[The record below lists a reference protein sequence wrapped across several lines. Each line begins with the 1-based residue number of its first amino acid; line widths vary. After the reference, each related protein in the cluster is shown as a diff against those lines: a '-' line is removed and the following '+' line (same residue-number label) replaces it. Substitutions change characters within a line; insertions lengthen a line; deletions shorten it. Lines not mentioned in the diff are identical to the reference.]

1 MRRKLLNLCMIAL
14 FSVFTTAAW
23 ALSEVGGVYQIG
35 TAEDLLAFAE
45 LVNGGQVNANAVLTA
60 DIDKGTDVT
69 MIGTDANKYSGTF
82 DGKGHTI
89 KYNIIAE
96 TMHASL
102 FYCTGFGAV
111 IQNLKVEGT
120 ITTENKFAAGLVAQN
135 YGIIRGCYV
144 DITIDSKVSGDATHG
159 GIVARGF
166 GGTTIENC
174 LAKVTILGESTVCC
188 GGVIGWAEKLCNVVN
203 CLVIS
208 DGCTFDYNFNTAA
221 VGHSNNLSR
230 HEDFLKAIDVETYNE
245 DPYGNRP
252 HGACYNNY
260 VTNQWGT
267 SSSVATTVVPYEDLA
282 DGRICYQLNNDQ
294 SRIAW
299 VQNIGT
305 DPFPVPAAFGT
316 GTVYASAATGCDGK
330 AEGDLTFSN
339 TGSDQAAK
347 HTFDKY
353 GVCTTCGCFNFH
365 AFEFDDP
372 TKFDPTDR
380 AVLLKTAEDF
390 DITEGW
396 NRIANGF
403 RLNMKLANDL
413 TYEAETGEYIF
424 NPGDWIDGNF
434 NGDGHT
440 LTIEMSNLG
449 ANAAL
454 FPQMAGN
461 VENLYLTGTIG
472 TTGNFVGSV
481 AGEARMALVR
491 NVYSDVTINND
502 RGDDHSSGG
511 FFGRINNPLTVEN
524 CIYAGDY
531 NTTRD
536 ASSGQGCVRIGGFSG
551 WSNATTYFNNCAVLG
566 HLNGAGGEGNI
577 ENSKNITRGT
587 TPNTSNCYVA
597 NPIYGPYIDDHALF
611 TIIEDPED
619 IESGKLTFELNGKKN
634 AVERFYQVIG
644 TDLTPMPIKKE
655 GGLVYAV
662 AAEFLCNGTPVG
674 AAYQNSPAG
683 DPVLPPHNFV
693 DGFCINVVGHTDE
706 GQPIICGAADESF
719 SMTPVDG
726 WYEIGTPSQL
736 IWWAKH
742 SSEYPAGKAR
752 LTADIDMLVDDVNL
766 SQAFTTA
773 YLTTPFTGE
782 FDGQGHTFSH
792 LNIVGGN
799 YAGLIG
805 LVGSGAVVKNF
816 IFDETCSIT
825 GAAFVGIIGCT
836 NGSGDI
842 YITNI
847 GNEGRV
853 TGSAQNVCAII
864 GCCSGGSMAM
874 HISNCY
880 VTSEITAARESA
892 AICGYSGANSEIINC
907 WANFKINE
915 AGIYD
920 CDSFTRGSGK
930 VVNCYEA
937 DIPDVDT
944 NKQQHYRQ
952 MGANRATI
960 TLPVEDIESGVLCF
974 NLNGKQFK
982 DPVWY
987 QTLEEDAHPYPFDNH
1002 GVVIA
1007 AGEEIYSIPNDDL
1020 GSVASAIQTAEK
1032 EAAAEIDL
1040 ATQSLL
1046 DALDAAIES
1055 LTDAETIEDFFAAY
1069 DAVTEAK
1076 AAVVESA
1083 AAYEAYITK
1092 CEEVRVYLE
1101 EHTDFEGDVRT
1112 ALEAYLSD
1120 DVTEPDDVNTLGSYE
1135 YVVDVHTATT
1145 EEIVAETKRVEDWLA
1160 EAIKTGYIAGS
1171 DVSNLL
1177 VNSDFSKGN
1186 EGWTGGFGNGFGE
1199 TVNDEGKTFVGV
1211 EAWNVTGDQYQS
1223 VEGLKPG
1230 YYLIGVNAAFRP
1242 SNNRYSTNYA
1252 AGIYANGI
1260 FNYFPAAIE
1269 DPVYLAEAVDG
1280 VNCNLTIKSAYDF
1293 NIYEDGESTSGADS
1307 IGFIVQG
1314 ETGMAIAAKAGRYQA
1329 YTIAKVGEDGKL
1341 TVGIKNPGTKYSNDW
1356 TGWGPITMTYYGE
1369 ADAVVPALITA
1380 LDNMAARANSIIDY
1394 EHDSQ
1399 NAPSAPNFP
1408 AALKAALK
1416 TALKDYSGAKA
1427 AASIEKL
1434 QESAETFST
1443 LFQAIYEGKQAYV
1456 QLHKTIDMIEDIASF
1471 NMNLAFKDEATG
1483 QWVKNDAEYVF
1494 SEDEI
1499 QAIYNANDEL
1509 LRKYESGSL
1518 STEEALNPAL
1528 DPALAD
1534 LIPAQDED
1542 GYYLIGTTKQFV
1554 AFHTIASE
1562 VDRYAKG
1569 KLTADVDMAGVT
1581 MLPIGHNRG
1590 ENAQHIFAGVFDGQG
1605 HALTNVWIDDLN
1617 IPSGEY
1623 SEPAT
1628 LFYELQNATVK
1639 NLKLTGDYH
1648 TTHQNMGGVTRYMS
1662 GNSTVENCEIALTM
1676 RSGINGDG
1684 THGGIVGY
1692 CGSST
1697 AVVNNCLVNNLMM
1710 SDDGVVTLHVGGV
1723 CGWGGSTLTIKNT
1736 LILSQYQ
1743 NIGLVEAGD
1752 VNSNTIAR
1760 NSYNVEN
1767 VYYYP
1772 AFREHQ
1778 KGTEVTPD
1786 QLLSGEV
1793 AWKLNGET
1801 GENAHWFQEPGV
1813 DPTPHLFEGPVVYYY
1828 GGQYITEKPN
1838 PQLNAFAYNLE
1849 AGLGGDNVTIY
1860 FDLNAEAEAAEVQF
1874 VKGEELVYTQPVTE
1888 ELTAGSYS
1896 VTVPISELGG
1906 NDPKEL
1912 NFKISVTGKGSLDVL
1927 RAGDVYK
1934 VWGPYGLAVNNN
1946 PESKNFGQVLIAE
1959 AYPTESTNPIY
1970 FSCNKTG
1977 AIFAFDQN
1985 FKPINSADGTPGFY
1999 GDVPNAGQEPLVIAG
2014 GYKFDFK
2021 DLQFT
2026 EDGRLFVARSSGKC
2040 NSSVWEIDPEDYD
2053 KPWTPVFT
2061 GGELDEATGITYVGD
2076 EEQNRPALSIAF
2088 NGKGEDLKM
2097 YVLGGQRSNGQYN
2110 VTDYNCS
2117 IYNLGTAKEWTTA
2130 PSANFEPLDGKYTY
2144 GPYRVGI
2151 HGDGQGGLWFIQS
2164 LGTGTLSAEYPAL
2177 KHFDAQGNED
2187 YSNYGKELSGGRI
2200 AVSPDGNY
2208 IAMPNGNGSIVLYET
2223 NYIPGETG
2231 RISLNIV
2238 NTYNVKETAIS
2249 CLAFDWANNLYVAS
2263 TGSETFSRYTVPTAN
2278 KVVVTPGNGIGIA
2291 GDVNN
2296 DGKVDAADA
2305 EAVLTAIASEGYYKY
2320 LDFNRDGTVN
2330 AADLEFILSIIAGQ

>member
-60 DIDKGTDVT
+60 DIDKGSDGT
-69 MIGTDANKYSGTF
+69 MIGTSANMYSGFF

-89 KYNIIAE
+89 KINIIAE
-96 TMHASL
+96 ATYAGL
-102 FYCTGFGAV
+102 FQYTGGSAV

-120 ITTENKFAAGLVAQN
+120 ITTANKFAGGLVGRN
-135 YGIIRGCYV
+135 RGVIRGCYIDV
-144 DITIDSKVSGDATHG
+144 TIDSEVAGDGTHG
-159 GIVARGF
+159 GVAAVTNRGAL
-166 GGTTIENC
+166 IEDC
-174 LAKVTILGESTVCC
+174 LVKTSILGENTICC
-188 GGVIGWAEKLCNVVN
+188 GGVVGWAEERTNIVN
-203 CLVIS
+203 CLVIN
-208 DGCTFDYNFNTAA
+208 DGSTFDSSDKGAS
-221 VGHSNNLSR
+221 GHSSNLSR
-230 HEDFLKAIDVETYNE
+230 AESNTKAVNLETYIE

-252 HGACYNNY
+252 GGACYNNY
-260 VTNQWGT
+260 VTVDWGGT
-267 SSSVATTVVPYEDLA
+267 NPATTVVPYEDLA

-305 DPFPVPAAFGT
+305 DEFPVPAAFGT
-316 GTVYASAATGCDGK
+316 GQVYASDVTGCDGK
-330 AEGDLTFSN
+330 SEGELTFSN

-347 HTFDKY
+347 HSFDKY
-353 GVCTTCGCFNFH
+353 GVCTTCGCFNFN
-365 AFEFDDP
+365 AF
-372 TKFDPTDR
+372 
-380 AVLLKTAEDF
+380 DF
-390 DITEGW
+390 DNPARFDQAERAILLGSVADIDLAEGW
-396 NRIANGF
+396 NRVANGLA
-403 RLNMKLANDL
+403 LNMKLTKDL

-424 NPGDWIDGNF
+424 NTSDLVVGNF

-454 FPQMAGN
+454 FPNMGGN

-531 NTTRD
+531 NTPRD
-536 ASSGQGCVRIGGFSG
+536 ASSGEGCVRIGGFSG

-566 HLNGAGGEGNI
+566 HLNGAGGAGNI

-587 TPNTSNCYVA
+587 APNTSNCYVA
-597 NPIYGPYIDDHALF
+597 NPIYGPDIDDHALF

-662 AAEFLCNGTPVG
+662 AAEFMCNGTPVG

-683 DPVLPPHNFV
+683 DPVIPPHNFV
-693 DGFCINVVGHTDE
+693 DGFCINVVGHNDE

-752 LTADIDMLVDDVNL
+752 LTADIDMLVGDVNL

-773 YLTTPFTGE
+773 YLSTPFTGE

-892 AICGYSGANSEIINC
+892 AICGYSGAASEVVNC
-907 WANFKINE
+907 WAKFTINE
-915 AGIYD
+915 SGIYRS
-920 CDSFTRGSGK
+920 DSFTRGSAK
-930 VVNCYEA
+930 VINCYEA
-937 DIPDVDT
+937 DLPDVATD
-944 NKQQHYRQ
+944 KQQHYNPMAADRL
-952 MGANRATI
+952 TI
-960 TLPVEDIESGVLCF
+960 TLPLEDIESGRLCF

-1007 AGEEIYSIPNDDL
+1007 AGEEIFSIPNDDL

-1055 LTDAETIEDFFAAY
+1055 LTDAETFEDFSVAY

-1101 EHTDFEGDVRT
+1101 EHTDFAGDVRT

-1160 EAIKTGYIAGS
+1160 EAIKTGYLAGS

-1211 EAWNVTGDQYQS
+1211 EAWSVTGDQYQS

-1380 LDNMAARANSIIDY
+1380 LDNMAARANSIISY
-1394 EHDSQ
+1394 EHNSQ

-1408 AALKAALK
+1408 AALKADLK
-1416 TALKDYSGAKA
+1416 TAVAAYNAEKA
-1427 AASIEKL
+1427 AETPSIEKL
-1434 QESAETFST
+1434 QELAETFST

-1456 QLHKTIDMIEDIASF
+1456 QFHKTIDMIEAVASF
-1471 NMNLAFKDEATG
+1471 NMNLATKDETTG
-1483 QWVKNDAEYVF
+1483 QWVKNDAEFVF
-1494 SEDEI
+1494 SEDEKN
-1499 QAIYNANDEL
+1499 AILDANDEL
-1509 LRKYESGSL
+1509 LEKYESGSL

-1623 SEPAT
+1623 AEPAT

-1639 NLKLTGDYH
+1639 NFRLTGVFH
-1648 TTHQNMGGVTRYMS
+1648 TTHSFS
-1662 GNSTVENCEIALTM
+1662 GPLSRWLSGTTTIDNCEIETTLYLAAGLAGDAS
-1676 RSGINGDG
+1676 SGGLIGRNGSANSL
-1684 THGGIVGY
+1684 I
-1692 CGSST
+1692 
-1697 AVVNNCLVNNLMM
+1697 NNCLVNTQLIGEGENPI
-1710 SDDGVVTLHVGGV
+1710 SYVGGIA
-1723 CGWGGSTLTIKNT
+1723 GWADASLKIQNT
-1736 LILSQYQ
+1736 LILSTYQ
-1743 NIGLVEAGD
+1743 NVGRDGD
-1752 VNSNTIAR
+1752 NSRTISRGTKATPT
-1760 NSYNVEN
+1760 N
-1767 VYYYP
+1767 VYVSQH
-1772 AFREHQ
+1772 FREAE
-1778 KGTEVTPD
+1778 GTLVSAD

-1970 FSCNKTG
+1970 ISCNKTG

-1999 GDVPNAGQEPLVIAG
+1999 GGVPNAGQEPLVIAG

-2026 EDGRLFVARSSGKC
+2026 EDGRLFVARASGKC

-2231 RISLNIV
+2231 RISLNVV

-2296 DGKVDAADA
+2296 DGTVDAADA

-2320 LDFNRDGTVN
+2320 LDFNRDGKVD